1 MVPMMRRYSPYRLN
15 ALTALV
21 GAVLLGATGSWQL
34 AHQNWHVGPLA
45 WAAVAYGPLASAA
58 FCNLL
63 WFKAVRNVGAGRAA
77 LYVNMQPFL
86 GAVFAV
92 LVLSETMHALQ
103 IVGAFV
109 VGAAILLVRA
119 RPTATPPSE

>member
-1 MVPMMRRYSPYRLN
+1 RLN

-21 GAVLLGATGSWQL
+21 GALLLATTGSWQL
-34 AHQNWHVGPLA
+34 AHQSWHVGALA
-45 WAAVAYGPLASAA
+45 WAAVAYGALASAA
-58 FCNLL
+58 LGNLL

-77 LYVNMQPFL
+77 LYVNIQPFL

-92 LVLSETMHALQ
+92 LVLAETLHALQ

-109 VGAAILLVRA
+109 VGAAILLVRV